1 MKKSLLSAVLLALGL
16 ARVLP
21 AARSDAEVSGKLTID
36 GKPVVVQFVYR
47 DDTDPDEPIVVL
59 SDQAL
64 PAEAVPF
71 VPEKLV
77 KDKQLHA
84 IAFSVSRKDRKLT
97 NTFGKVYCPGHEMG
111 VGLGRVEEGNVAL
124 TIDRLDTASI
134 AGRISTVEPVK
145 LSYVAY
151 EFDLKFRTGAGQ
163 PKP

>member
-1 MKKSLLSAVLLALGL
+1 
-16 ARVLP
+16 
-21 AARSDAEVSGKLTID
+21 EVSGKMTID
-36 GKPVVVQFVYR
+36 GKPVVLQYAYR
-47 DDTDPDEPIVVL
+47 DDTDPEEPIVVL

-71 VPEKLV
+71 VPGKLV

-84 IAFSVSRKDRKLT
+84 LAFSVSRKDRKLT

-124 TIDRLDTASI
+124 TIDRLDAASI
-134 AGRISTVEPVK
+134 AGGISTVKPVK